1 MRVDCGRKD
10 RPHRHVR
17 PSAHRSWWYWG
28 ATAAPPF
35 QNRSRC
41 AVQTSPK
48 TQVFCCRAPAAEA
61 SGRSLRNQDVVTIG
75 PKNWRPPLCSS
86 GNFFG
91 PIVPWGVRPQSPP
104 HPTRTRQTAKNIRQK
119 WRTSDDQ
126 DRHIRDGSPT
136 AGGYGYWVGNLQQ
149 CRSSSFLRI
158 HRRAIIEN
166 GITKRFAV
174 SAIIVFLGA
183 STSACT
189 TGRTPL
195 PHVSSPDIQGSPPSV
210 VGNKALPTTVHP
222 GSTSLPWHIQRIDDM
237 RNRIY
242 PSSDHKQ
249 CGVPHPGRLRRSVGS
264 QISPWSG
271 IQGSLSG
278 CPSIRRA
285 SPHAHQPRMR
295 NWVDGSFLDRQ
306 IGSQTRHAGQG
317 ERAAV
322 LTTGT
327 VDRGSCSIGLMY
339 PSFGWRSRV
348 EPGVPLLSVEQLDLR
363 ARPEGLHHRV
373 VTDPHPLAM
382 SPILRALPVG

>member
-1 MRVDCGRKD
+1 MTKTDI
-10 RPHRHVR
+10 
-17 PSAHRSWWYWG
+17 SA
-28 ATAAPPF
+28 T
-35 QNRSRC
+35 
-41 AVQTSPK
+41 
-48 TQVFCCRAPAAEA
+48 
-61 SGRSLRNQDVVTIG
+61 
-75 PKNWRPPLCSS
+75 
-86 GNFFG
+86 
-91 PIVPWGVRPQSPP
+91 VP
-104 HPTRTRQTAKNIRQK
+104 
-119 WRTSDDQ
+119 
-126 DRHIRDGSPT
+126 PT
-136 AGGYGYWVGNLQQ
+136 AGGYGYWVGNLQR

-158 HRRAIIEN
+158 HRRAIIES

-189 TGRTPL
+189 TGRTPS

-210 VGNKALPTTVHP
+210 VGNEALPMTVNP
-222 GSTSLPWHIQRIDDM
+222 GSTSVPWHIQRIDDM

-242 PSSDHKQ
+242 LSSDHKQ

-264 QISPWSG
+264 QISPGSG

-278 CPSIRRA
+278 CPTIRRA

-295 NWVDGSFLDRQ
+295 NWADGSFLDRQ

-373 VTDPHPLAM
+373 VTDPHPPAM
-382 SPILRALPVG
+382 SPILRALPVR